1 MKNLLNEPLDIEDL
15 IENEQDRSK
24 RTLLLLIHRISLSL
38 YANTKATEK
47 IERSMVENGDKL
59 DGHITNFEEHKR
71 IEEGFINRGK
81 GAWKILAW
89 VLGIAQT
96 IGVLIFLNVSADINQ
111 IHNVL
116 ENDKVQ
122 HVEFKSKIETIEQKL
137 SQKDKR

>member
-47 IERSMVENGDKL
+47 IEQSIVENGEKL
-59 DGHITNFEEHKR
+59 DGHIKKFEEHQKV
-71 IEEGFINRGK
+71 EEGFINRGK

-96 IGVLIFLNVSADINQ
+96 IGVVIFLNVSSDISE
-111 IHNVL
+111 IHTVL
-116 ENDKVQ
+116 ESDKIQ
-122 HVEFKSKIETIEQKL
+122 HVEFKNKIELLEQKFN
-137 SQKDKR
+137 SRSR